1 MKKHIA
7 IIGLGLIGGSIGLA
21 LKRSGLENAELTGY
35 ARNPEVAGKALKL
48 RAVDKTGE
56 SLTSTV
62 GKADIVILA
71 TPTMA
76 IKEILE
82 QIGPHLISGCIVT
95 DTAST
100 KAKVMEWAG
109 QYLPPG
115 VNFVG
120 GHPMAG
126 KESAGIDVAEATL
139 FQGRTYCLIPGR
151 NASPASIQLMVELV
165 GQMGANPLFITAPEH
180 DNFVAGISHL
190 PLILSSTLVMATT
203 KSPVWEKMSGLAAT
217 GYRDVTRLASQHPRM
232 NRDICLTNREN
243 ILLWIDE
250 FSRELSRFRRL
261 VADSS
266 EDMEKAFMEARQA
279 RESWLDD
286 YDKRD

>member
-35 ARNPEVAGKALKL
+35 ARNPEVASKALRL
-48 RAVDKTGE
+48 RAVDKIGE

-82 QIGPHLISGCIVT
+82 QIGPHLILGCIVT

-100 KAKVMEWAG
+100 KAKVMEWAE
-109 QYLPPG
+109 QYLPSR
-115 VNFVG
+115 VDFVG

-126 KESAGIDVAEATL
+126 KESAGIDVAEANL
-139 FQGRTYCLIPGR
+139 FQGRTYCLVPGR
-151 NASPASIQLMVELV
+151 NSSPASIQLMVELV
-165 GQMGANPLFITAPEH
+165 GKMGANPLFITAPEH

-232 NRDICLTNREN
+232 NRDICLTNQEN

-250 FSRELSRFRRL
+250 FSRELSRFRQL
-261 VADSS
+261 VADNS
-266 EDMEKAFMEARQA
+266 EDLEKAFMQARQA

>member
-21 LKRSGLENAELTGY
+21 LKRSGLENAEITGY
-35 ARNPEVAGKALKL
+35 ARNPEVAGKALRL
-48 RAVDKTGE
+48 RAVDKIGE

-100 KAKVMEWAG
+100 KAKVMEWAE
-109 QYLPPG
+109 QYLPSR

-126 KESAGIDVAEATL
+126 KESAGIDVAEANL
-139 FQGRTYCLIPGR
+139 FHGRTYCLIPGR

-165 GQMGANPLFITAPEH
+165 KKMGANPLFITAPEH

-190 PLILSSTLVMATT
+190 PFILSSTLVMATT
-203 KSPVWEKMSGLAAT
+203 KSPVWKKMSGLAAT

-250 FSRELSRFRRL
+250 FSRELSRFRQL
-261 VADSS
+261 VADNS
-266 EDMEKAFMEARQA
+266 EDLEKAFTEARQA
-279 RESWLDD
+279 HESWLED

>member
-21 LKRSGLENAELTGY
+21 LKRSGLENAEVTGY
-35 ARNPEVAGKALKL
+35 ARNPEVASKALRL
-48 RAVDKTGE
+48 RAVDKIGE

-76 IKEILE
+76 IKDILE

-100 KAKVMEWAG
+100 KTKVMEWAE
-109 QYLPPG
+109 QYLPSR
-115 VNFVG
+115 VNFIG

-126 KESAGIDVAEATL
+126 KESAGIDVAEANL
-139 FQGRTYCLIPGR
+139 FQGRTYCLVPGR
-151 NASPASIQLMVELV
+151 NSSPASIQLMVELV
-165 GQMGANPLFITAPEH
+165 GKMGANPLFITALEH

-190 PLILSSTLVMATT
+190 PFILSSTLVMATT
-203 KSPVWEKMSGLAAT
+203 KSPVWKKMSGLAAT

-250 FSRELSRFRRL
+250 FSRELSRFRQL
-261 VADSS
+261 VADNS
-266 EDMEKAFMEARQA
+266 EDMEKAFMQARQA
-279 RESWLDD
+279 RESWLED

>member
-21 LKRSGLENAELTGY
+21 LKRSRLENAELTGY
-35 ARNPEVAGKALKL
+35 ARNPEVAGKALRLK
-48 RAVDKTGE
+48 AVDKIGE

-76 IKEILE
+76 TKEILE
-82 QIGPHLISGCIVT
+82 QIGPHLVSGCTVT

-126 KESAGIDVAEATL
+126 KESAGIDVAEADL
-139 FQGRTYCLIPGR
+139 FQGRTYCLIAGR
-151 NASPASIQLMVELV
+151 NSSPASIQLMVELV
-165 GQMGANPLFITAPEH
+165 EKMGANPLFITAPEH

-250 FSRELSRFRRL
+250 FSRELSRFRQL
-261 VADSS
+261 VAGNS
-266 EDMEKAFMEARQA
+266 EDLEKAFTEARQA
-279 RESWLDD
+279 RESWLED

>member
-35 ARNPEVAGKALKL
+35 ARNPEVASKALRL
-48 RAVDKTGE
+48 RAVDKIGE

-100 KAKVMEWAG
+100 KAKVMEWAE
-109 QYLPPG
+109 QYLPSR
-115 VNFVG
+115 VDFVG

-126 KESAGIDVAEATL
+126 KESAGIDVAEANL
-139 FQGRTYCLIPGR
+139 FQGRTYCLVPGR
-151 NASPASIQLMVELV
+151 NSSPASIQLMVELV
-165 GQMGANPLFITAPEH
+165 GKMGANPLFITAPEH

-243 ILLWIDE
+243 VLLWIDE
-250 FSRELSRFRRL
+250 FSRELSRFRQL
-261 VADSS
+261 VADNS
-266 EDMEKAFMEARQA
+266 EDLEKAFMQARQA
-279 RESWLDD
+279 RESWLED

>member
-1 MKKHIA
+1 
-7 IIGLGLIGGSIGLA
+7 
-21 LKRSGLENAELTGY
+21 
-35 ARNPEVAGKALKL
+35 
-48 RAVDKTGE
+48 
-56 SLTSTV
+56 
-62 GKADIVILA
+62 
-71 TPTMA
+71 
-76 IKEILE
+76 
-82 QIGPHLISGCIVT
+82 
-95 DTAST
+95 
-100 KAKVMEWAG
+100 
-109 QYLPPG
+109 
-115 VNFVG
+115 
-120 GHPMAG
+120 MAG

-151 NASPASIQLMVELV
+151 NSSPASVQLMVELV
-165 GQMGANPLFITAPEH
+165 EKMGANPLFITAPEH

-250 FSRELSRFRRL
+250 FSRELSRFRQL
-261 VADSS
+261 VAGNS
-266 EDMEKAFMEARQA
+266 EDLEKAFTEARQA
-279 RESWLDD
+279 RESWLED

>member
-35 ARNPEVAGKALKL
+35 ARNPEVARKALKL

-82 QIGPHLISGCIVT
+82 KIGPHLISGCIVT

-109 QYLPPG
+109 QYLPSR

-126 KESAGIDVAEATL
+126 KESAGIDVAEANL

-165 GQMGANPLFITAPEH
+165 EKMGANPLFITAPEH

-250 FSRELSRFRRL
+250 FSRELSRFRQL
-261 VADSS
+261 VASNS
-266 EDMEKAFMEARQA
+266 EDLEKAFTEARQA
-279 RESWLDD
+279 RESWLED

>member
-35 ARNPEVAGKALKL
+35 ARNPEVAGKALRLK
-48 RAVDKTGE
+48 AVDKTGE
-56 SLTSTV
+56 SLISTV

-109 QYLPPG
+109 QYLPSG

-126 KESAGIDVAEATL
+126 KESAGIDVAEANL
-139 FQGRTYCLIPGR
+139 FQGRTYCLIPRR
-151 NASPASIQLMVELV
+151 NSSPASIQLMVELV
-165 GQMGANPLFITAPEH
+165 EKMGANPLFITAPEH

-190 PLILSSTLVMATT
+190 PLILSSTLVMTTT
-203 KSPVWEKMSGLAAT
+203 KSPVWGKMSGLAAT

-250 FSRELSRFRRL
+250 FSRELSRFRQL

-266 EDMEKAFMEARQA
+266 EDLEKAFMEARQA
-279 RESWLDD
+279 RESWLED